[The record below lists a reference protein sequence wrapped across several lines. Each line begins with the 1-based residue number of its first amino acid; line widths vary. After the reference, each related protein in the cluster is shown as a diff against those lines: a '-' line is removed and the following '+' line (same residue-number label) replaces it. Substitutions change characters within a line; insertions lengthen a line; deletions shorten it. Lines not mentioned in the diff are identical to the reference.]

1 MEPQLSPG
9 TFNAFFAWA
18 PWVIGIVIYFAFYV
32 AKRHEGVAVTV
43 PAAHAPAA
51 ESSYACTNCGR
62 RGSLA
67 QMVAQE
73 HGGAVSWYCGDCAA
87 QSATALGRTPS

>member
-32 AKRHEGVAVTV
+32 AKRHEGTGNG
-43 PAAHAPAA
+43 APG
-51 ESSYACTNCGR
+51 EQSPSQSSYACTSCGR